1 VKVKYKNKKV
11 QKQCTNLKEAQKAF
25 SDKITK
31 KLFATINYIDNAKNL
46 GDIINMPIY
55 HFHHLKQDKRISSK
69 YQYAIDIDGRKSP
82 YRLIITPLDCNEEVV
97 TSTDLKE
104 LNNCTNVLLVLE
116 VSKHYE

>member
-1 VKVKYKNKKV
+1 MKVKYKNKKV
-11 QKQCTNLKEAQKAF
+11 HTQCTNLKEAQKAF
-25 SDKITK
+25 SDKIAK
-31 KLFATINYIDNAKNL
+31 KLFATINYIDNATNL

-55 HFHHLKQDKRISSK
+55 HFHHLKKDKRISNQ